1 VHPDTYGDEDLFVW
15 CRHLQEYVTSDH
27 IEESP
32 SYVRRQPPRHHPPQT
47 ERLDFTSAYERFA
60 SHRDL
65 TRHIVDVA
73 QDYGEPYA
81 SVLLLLSDCYFAA
94 PSEVMLSRQEAIG
107 ASYKQLAYV
116 AHLAGMNS
124 AQRTRFYRVAEELL
138 LSQRHAGHLIGR
150 LQQAA

>member
-1 VHPDTYGDEDLFVW
+1 MTPRTLTPAPTDRGMWRRLLRVVHPDTYGDEDLFVW

-73 QDYGEPYA
+73 QDYG
-81 SVLLLLSDCYFAA
+81 
-94 PSEVMLSRQEAIG
+94 
-107 ASYKQLAYV
+107 
-116 AHLAGMNS
+116 
-124 AQRTRFYRVAEELL
+124 
-138 LSQRHAGHLIGR
+138 
-150 LQQAA
+150 